1 MHHYEAK
8 MCLKF
13 PAKAKDLPRFCS
25 TTKVEETK
33 ATSVLLTEKKSFV
46 IPSKS
51 FVKIGKTNIFCYN
64 NKMFSSINK
73 TLGCCSEIFGCSN
86 KKNICS

>member
-1 MHHYEAK
+1 MMHHYEAKLK

-33 ATSVLLTEKKSFV
+33 ATSVLLTEKKVLLHHQSHLL
-46 IPSKS
+46 K
-51 FVKIGKTNIFCYN
+51 
-64 NKMFSSINK
+64 
-73 TLGCCSEIFGCSN
+73 
-86 KKNICS
+86 